1 MAALKHGN
9 SIRLALVSAWRG
21 TDAILLSEL
30 RFSLHRNTVVLHLDI
45 PPCLVISD
53 TSRPVVQGEH
63 LCSITPETTAESCG
77 QVNQLWENS
86 GVCSWKPAEKIYH
99 EKPPYIT
106 FSHGERTKN
115 LLILWGVEVKACLV
129 TLQPDFN
136 QILLRA
142 NPAGFKERLSSLF
155 IRLHSQT
162 RGGEG
167 RFLQRTSKR

>member
-9 SIRLALVSAWRG
+9 NIRLALVSAWRG
-21 TDAILLSEL
+21 TDTILLSEL
-30 RFSLHRNTVVLHLDI
+30 RFSLHRNTVVLHMDL

-99 EKPPYIT
+99 EKNPIHNFQSWRKDKKTPNIMR
-106 FSHGERTKN
+106 SAS
-115 LLILWGVEVKACLV
+115 LQLV
-129 TLQPDFN
+129 WWHYS
-136 QILLRA
+136 QIL
-142 NPAGFKERLSSLF
+142 
-155 IRLHSQT
+155 IRYYCVQIQL
-162 RGGEG
+162 G
-167 RFLQRTSKR
+167 SKKD